1 MATARCHYRKRART
15 GRTFRRRGGTRRAAI
30 WLMNPRKDQGDKL
43 EQPSDR
49 DRITK
54 QPKRK
59 QTAHR
64 RDEPLKDQGDK
75 LDSPSGTRE

>member
-1 MATARCHYRKRART
+1 MSP
-15 GRTFRRRGGTRRAAI
+15 
-30 WLMNPRKDQGDKL
+30 LKDQGDKL

-49 DRITK
+49 DRIAK
-54 QPKRK
+54 LPKPE
-59 QTAHR
+59 QTADR